1 MGSGPFG
8 GPYVLVQFIMYL
20 IYCYS
25 AGCSKFLCILHTCMC
40 HTVWLPTMVR
50 LDGSVIADQ
59 LLGRSITRTALH
71 QQTLPLCCRCK
82 NRVVGKESVMK
93 IASSRYVG
101 SGDWHGAC
109 Q

>member
-1 MGSGPFG
+1 M
-8 GPYVLVQFIMYL
+8 QFIVHL
-20 IYCYS
+20 IYCYG
-25 AGCSKFLCILHTCMC
+25 AGCSKFLCTLHTCMC

-59 LLGRSITRTALH
+59 LLGHIITHTALY
-71 QQTLPLCCRCK
+71 QQTLSLCCRCK
-82 NRVVGKESVMK
+82 DRMIGKESIMK
-93 IASSRYVG
+93 ITKSQYLG

>member
-8 GPYVLVQFIMYL
+8 GPYVLVQFIVHL
-20 IYCYS
+20 IYCYG
-25 AGCSKFLCILHTCMC
+25 AGCSKFLYTLHTCMC
-40 HTVWLPTMVR
+40 HTGWLPTMVR

-71 QQTLPLCCRCK
+71 QQTLSLCCRCK
-82 NRVVGKESVMK
+82 DRMIGKESVVK
-93 IASSRYVG
+93 IANSRYVG
-101 SGDWHGAC
+101 SGDWDGAC